1 MKIGTRIT
9 LTTVTLV
16 LVTLG
21 LYGWVTLRNRR
32 IELTADLE
40 RQTAMVGTAVRISL
54 VATLQHG
61 LYEDQSRL
69 VAHWQEAE
77 PSIGLT
83 YFDLERPRLGEPA
96 PAFVVADRSTVLARF
111 GKIPEGPEG
120 AQAGDPERPYFYM
133 PAEPDP
139 TRASRLQ
146 RMAIQKLPVGEHI
159 LQGDKPIYALI
170 EPITDKQDRVIAA
183 IELKRDE
190 ADIAR
195 ALNISIRNVVWAVA
209 GLGLLLMWMV
219 WLSTRQWISAPL
231 NRLIEAINDVTKG
244 DLGRVILRERDD
256 EVGDLAERF
265 NEMTGSLREAR
276 EEILANVDAKLALEA
291 RLRHSEK
298 LATIG
303 QLAAG
308 IAHEVGTPLN
318 VIGGRARQME
328 KKALGP
334 AGESGER
341 GEKLD
346 PAEVAKNASIIAAQT
361 QRITKII
368 QQLLDFARRPAA
380 SRTTVNLHGVAHDC
394 LDFLEHQLAN
404 SRVEAK
410 VLPFAIDTTRTE
422 GSAVALLPPATPV
435 VRGDADQLQ
444 QVCLNL
450 CVNAIQAMPQGGTLE
465 LSTRALVRRRPGLD
479 VAEPGRFVVL
489 EVADTGVGIP
499 EEDRE
504 RIFEPFYST
513 KSPSSDG
520 KNVFATGLG
529 LAVSVGI
536 VKDHDGWMEI
546 DSRPGPGTLF
556 RVFLP
561 AAELTAEHRA
571 VSVAPDA

>member
-1 MKIGTRIT
+1 
-9 LTTVTLV
+9 
-16 LVTLG
+16 
-21 LYGWVTLRNRR
+21 
-32 IELTADLE
+32 
-40 RQTAMVGTAVRISL
+40 
-54 VATLQHG
+54 
-61 LYEDQSRL
+61 
-69 VAHWQEAE
+69 
-77 PSIGLT
+77 
-83 YFDLERPRLGEPA
+83 
-96 PAFVVADRSTVLARF
+96 
-111 GKIPEGPEG
+111 
-120 AQAGDPERPYFYM
+120 M
-133 PAEPDP
+133 PAEPDA

-146 RMAIQKLPVGEHI
+146 RMTIQKLPVGEHI
-159 LQGDKPIYALI
+159 MGDKDVYALM

-195 ALNISIRNVVWAVA
+195 AMRESFTNVMWAVA

-231 NRLIEAINDVTKG
+231 HRLIEAINDVTKG
-244 DLGRVILRERDD
+244 DLGRVILRERED
-256 EVGDLAERF
+256 EVGELAERF

-328 KKALGP
+328 KKA
-334 AGESGER
+334 A
-341 GEKLD
+341 D
-346 PAEVAKNASIIAAQT
+346 PAEVAKNAGIIAAQT

-368 QQLLDFARRPAA
+368 QQLLDFARRPA
-380 SRTTVNLHGVAHDC
+380 STRTAVNLHGVASDC
-394 LDFLEHQLAN
+394 LDFLEHQLAT

-422 GSAVALLPPATPV
+422 GSAVALLPPETPV

-450 CVNAIQAMPQGGTLE
+450 CVNAIQAMPQGGSLE
-465 LSTRALVRRRPGLD
+465 LATRALVRRRPGLD
-479 VAEPGRFVVL
+479 VAEPGRYVVL

-513 KSPSSDG
+513 KSPSGDG
-520 KNVFATGLG
+520 KNVFGTGLG

-536 VKDHDGWMEI
+536 VKDHDGWIEI
-546 DSRPGPGTLF
+546 ASRHGPGTLF

-571 VSVAPDA
+571 VSVAPEA